1 MCITA
6 PAQVVDL
13 DEQGAVVVL
22 DGRRRRASTAVVTD
36 VAVGE
41 WVIVG
46 AGTIL
51 RRLEPELATELL
63 RTIESATAS
72 ADRRATHA
80 GGKR

>member
-72 ADRRATHA
+72 AARRATQA
-80 GGKR
+80 GGTR